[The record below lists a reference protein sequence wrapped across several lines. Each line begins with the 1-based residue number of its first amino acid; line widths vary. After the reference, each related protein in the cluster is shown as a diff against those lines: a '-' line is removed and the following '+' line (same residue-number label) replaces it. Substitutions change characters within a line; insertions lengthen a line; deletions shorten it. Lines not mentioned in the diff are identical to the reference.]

1 MHQQV
6 FINLPVRDLSRS
18 MSFFRSLGYDFDS
31 RFTNEVAACLIL
43 GEQLYAM
50 LLTEA
55 FFAGFTAKTV
65 VDAHQATEVLVCLS
79 CSSRGE
85 VDELVNRAR
94 SAGGRIPRPPQEQG
108 FMYGH
113 AFEDPDGHIWE
124 LVYMEGEPPPAA

>member
-1 MHQQV
+1 MHSQV

-18 MSFFRSLGYDFDS
+18 MEFFRALGYDFDT
-31 RFTNEVAACLIL
+31 RFTNEVAACLVL
-43 GEQLYAM
+43 GENLYAM
-50 LLTEA
+50 LLTEP
-55 FFAGFTAKTV
+55 FFAGFTSKTV
-65 VDAHQATEVLVCLS
+65 VDAQQATEVLVCLS

-124 LVYMEGEPPPAA
+124 LVFMDGEAPPA

>member
-1 MHQQV
+1 MHSQV

-18 MSFFRSLGYDFDS
+18 MEFFRALGYDFDT
-31 RFTNEVAACLIL
+31 RFTNEVAACLVL
-43 GEQLYAM
+43 GENLYAM
-50 LLTEA
+50 LLTEP
-55 FFAGFTAKTV
+55 FFAGFTSKTV
-65 VDAHQATEVLVCLS
+65 VDAQQATEVLVCLS

-85 VDELVNRAR
+85 VDELANRAR

-124 LVYMEGEPPPAA
+124 LVFMDGEAPPA